1 MIKKNAKR
9 KEEQSSEGGGKRE
22 GREGRK
28 EGRRK
33 EKESKREKRT
43 VGMYC
48 SRILSWLVTALF
60 P

>member
-1 MIKKNAKR
+1 MIKKNTKR
-9 KEEQSSEGGGKRE
+9 KEEQSSEGWGKKERGE
-22 GREGRK
+22 RGK